1 MYLAECLADRL
12 PDCLLHQVR
21 AGEAVSCRLVAG
33 TVLSTTPL
41 VAGQWISFELEASDG
56 LGNQLAA
63 NAAAAAAAASSGAI
77 VTGCTSARSPER
89 RGERRGGSAS
99 AFIMSPML
107 PQVMTFDCL

>member
-1 MYLAECLADRL
+1 
-12 PDCLLHQVR
+12 
-21 AGEAVSCRLVAG
+21 
-33 TVLSTTPL
+33 VLSTTPL

-89 RGERRGGSAS
+89 RGGSAS

-107 PQVMTFDCL
+107 PQVMTFDFL

>member
-1 MYLAECLADRL
+1 
-12 PDCLLHQVR
+12 
-21 AGEAVSCRLVAG
+21 VSCRLVAG

-63 NAAAAAAAASSGAI
+63 NAANAAAAASSGAI

-89 RGERRGGSAS
+89 RGERQGGSAS

-107 PQVMTFDCL
+107 PQVMTSDCL

>member
-1 MYLAECLADRL
+1 M
-12 PDCLLHQVR
+12 
-21 AGEAVSCRLVAG
+21 SCRLVAG

-89 RGERRGGSAS
+89 RGERRGGSSAS

-107 PQVMTFDCL
+107 PQVMTFDFL